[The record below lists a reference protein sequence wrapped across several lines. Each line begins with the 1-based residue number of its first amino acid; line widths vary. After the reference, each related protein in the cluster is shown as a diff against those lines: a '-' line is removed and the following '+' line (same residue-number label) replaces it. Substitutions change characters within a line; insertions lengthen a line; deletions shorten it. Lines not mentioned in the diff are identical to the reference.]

1 LALEIFWR
9 LPPEGDGRS
18 IAPRNWHRGDYAGER
33 KAPHPFARTGA
44 PRDGYNYYDLLL
56 QIGRAAEL
64 NGFDGLFIPESPS
77 GEAPLIVAGSLARE
91 VPRLKLVPTLRA
103 PLMSAVYATK
113 IANSFQRLTGGRL
126 GWNLSTFPDREER
139 PWHGRRF
146 SESEIVERTSEFLDV
161 AKGFWNQAPFTYQG
175 RYYEVVD
182 GGFAPALKGQTLPRI
197 YISGSSEETLELS
210 ARHADVHVLGAAPV
224 EEVKRTVERLRS
236 LAAAHGRS
244 VDVALD
250 VDVIARHTDEE
261 AWAVAREEWTQA
273 RANTVPISP
282 EIVTL
287 PDFESTRIGENLWSG
302 FGALRPGASVGLVG
316 SFESITR
323 AIDDYVAAGVETLVL
338 GANPH
343 LEEAYRLGEH
353 LVPFIR
359 RRDLESVR
367 RAS

>member
-18 IAPRNWHRGDYAGER
+18 IAPQHWHRGDYTREK

-44 PRDGYNYYDLLL
+44 PRDGYNYYDVLL

-64 NGFDGLFIPESPS
+64 NGFDGLWIPESPS

-126 GWNLSTFPDREER
+126 GWNLSTVEDREER

-146 SESEIVERTSEFLDV
+146 TESEQVARTSEFLDV
-161 AKGFWNQAPFTYQG
+161 AKGFWNQAPFTYEG
-175 RYYEVVD
+175 KYYEVVD
-182 GGFAPALKGQTLPRI
+182 GGFAPALQGENLPRV
-197 YISGSSEETLELS
+197 YISGSSDEAIELS
-210 ARHADVHVLGAAPV
+210 ARHADVHVLQAAPL
-224 EEVKRTVERLRS
+224 EEVKRVVERLNA
-236 LAAAHGRS
+236 LAAARGRS
-244 VDVALD
+244 VAVALES
-250 VDVIARHTDEE
+250 DVIARYTDED
-261 AWAVAREEWTQA
+261 AWADARLEWAQA
-273 RANTVPISP
+273 TANTVPISP
-282 EIVTL
+282 SIVAV
-287 PDFESTRIGENLWSG
+287 PDFDSTRLGQNLWSG

-316 SFESITR
+316 GFAEIKR
-323 AIDDYVAAGVETLVL
+323 AIDDYADAGVSTLIL

-359 RRDLESVR
+359 RRDAESVR